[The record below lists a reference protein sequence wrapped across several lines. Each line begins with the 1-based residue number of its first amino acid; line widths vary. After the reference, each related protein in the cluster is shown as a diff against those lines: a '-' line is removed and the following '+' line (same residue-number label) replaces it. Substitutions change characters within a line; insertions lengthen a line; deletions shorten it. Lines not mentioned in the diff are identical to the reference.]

1 MAVYLGTKLVSVLGG
16 IRGDIKNILLQ
27 EKSIIPSETEQN
39 ITADDGYDALNKV
52 TVSAISSTYIGSDIT
67 KKESATYIPND
78 DIQTIASGQY
88 LSGEQIIEPVPTQ
101 TKTVTSNGTVYPDA
115 GKYLSSV
122 DVNVSIEPPSLGT
135 KNITN
140 NGTFTAADD
149 GYTGYSEVTVN
160 VPSSGIDTSD
170 ANATA
175 SDIAKNKTAYVDGE
189 KITGSADVRTILGA
203 SDIVPKDTGTNISM
217 QYSYTGNRFII
228 GDSFAVSLTSQKENF
243 GNATAE
249 DVAEGKTFTS
259 AAGLKV
265 VGTHVLNLQ
274 SKSVTPTE
282 SSQIVSSDS
291 GYDGLSNVSI
301 KAIPSTYIG
310 SAVTKKS
317 AATYTPNTSTQTI
330 ASGQYLEGN
339 QTISAVPTETKEI
352 TANGTY
358 TPTSGKFFSEVTVNV
373 PSSGGGGTDNC
384 EAYHITSASD
394 VINFQGSGTVKVW
407 GYGASRSSYTT
418 TMYAFVGD
426 GYYKSGYYGTP
437 TKTTAT
443 FSIASDG
450 TLSGLPSLSSLDLIV
465 EIGV

>member
-140 NGTFTAADD
+140 NGTYNASDDSLD
-149 GYTGYSEVTVN
+149 GYSQVTV
-160 VPSSGIDTSD
+160 
-170 ANATA
+170 
-175 SDIAKNKTAYVDGE
+175 DINT
-189 KITGSADVRTILGA
+189 T
-203 SDIVPKDTGTNISM
+203 P
-217 QYSYTGNRFII
+217 
-228 GDSFAVSLTSQKENF
+228 
-243 GNATAE
+243 
-249 DVAEGKTFTS
+249 
-259 AAGLKV
+259 
-265 VGTHVLNLQ
+265 NLQ
-274 SKSVTPTE
+274 SKSVAPSE
-282 SSQIVSSDS
+282 SAQTVTADS
-291 GYDGLSNVSI
+291 GYDGLSQVVVEEIS
-301 KAIPSTYIG
+301 STYIG
-310 SAVTKKS
+310 SSITQKS
-317 AATYTPNTSTQTI
+317 AATYTPSTTVQTI
-330 ASGQYLEGN
+330 AAGQYLSGA
-339 QTISAVPTETKEI
+339 QTISAVPTEQKNI

-358 TPTSGKFFSEVTVNV
+358 TPTSGKFFDSVTVNV
-373 PSSGGGGTDNC
+373 PTSGGGGSTDNC
-384 EAYHITSASD
+384 EAYHITRTSD
-394 VINFQGSGTVKVW
+394 TISFKGSGTIKVW
-407 GYGASRSSYTT
+407 GYGYHSQSNYSRTT
-418 TMYAFVGD
+418 YAFVGD
-426 GYYKSGYYGTP
+426 GYYTSSYYGSP
-437 TKTTAT
+437 SKTSKTW
-443 FSIASDG
+443 SLNPDG

>member
-140 NGTFTAADD
+140 NGTYNASDDSLD
-149 GYTGYSEVTVN
+149 GYSQVTV
-160 VPSSGIDTSD
+160 
-170 ANATA
+170 
-175 SDIAKNKTAYVDGE
+175 DINT
-189 KITGSADVRTILGA
+189 T
-203 SDIVPKDTGTNISM
+203 P
-217 QYSYTGNRFII
+217 
-228 GDSFAVSLTSQKENF
+228 
-243 GNATAE
+243 
-249 DVAEGKTFTS
+249 
-259 AAGLKV
+259 
-265 VGTHVLNLQ
+265 NLQ
-274 SKSVTPTE
+274 NKSVTPSE
-282 SSQIVSSDS
+282 SAQTVTADS
-291 GYDGLSNVSI
+291 GYDGLLQVDVD
-301 KAIPSTYIG
+301 AIPSTYIG

-352 TANGTY
+352 TSNGTY

-407 GYGASRSSYTT
+407 GYGASKSSYTT

-443 FSIASDG
+443 FSIASNG
-450 TLSGLPSLSSLDLIV
+450 TLNGLPSLSSLDLIV